1 MNAIHV
7 RWGPAILAAAI
18 LIAAAAMFAA
28 RVASGAKPAAAPPPV
43 PVAPAPPE
51 ISDTGTNLQVAF
63 TTEVNA
69 KQNYLLA
76 AKVADFENYPAIAR
90 LFRACAAAEQV
101 HADRAVQAIAWT
113 SGAEAHAALG
123 RPIGG
128 TTRELLEM
136 AIADEQY
143 QVEQFY
149 PPLIARARAEH
160 RAMAVRSLVFALA
173 TERQHQR
180 LLSAALASFGH
191 DAASPSLFVCPYCG
205 RTVEALD
212 FTRCPSCF
220 TPAGKFIRVT

>member
-1 MNAIHV
+1 MKFNRV
-7 RWGPAILAAAI
+7 RRAPAIVATAVLIVGVAACAAI
-18 LIAAAAMFAA
+18 
-28 RVASGAKPAAAPPPV
+28 VASGGPPAAAPPP
-43 PVAPAPPE
+43 APAGPGPPP
-51 ISDTGTNLQVAF
+51 IGDTGANLQVVF
-63 TTEVNA
+63 ETEVNA
-69 KQNYLLA
+69 RQHYLLA
-76 AKVADFENYPAIAR
+76 ARIAEFENYPAVAR

-180 LLSAALASFGH
+180 LLSAAQAGLTLGASGT
-191 DAASPSLFVCPYCG
+191 PLFVCPYCG
-205 RTVEALD
+205 RTVERVD
-212 FTRCPSCF
+212 FTKCPNCF
-220 TPAGKFIRVT
+220 TPASKFIRVT

>member
-1 MNAIHV
+1 MTI
-7 RWGPAILAAAI
+7 AI
-18 LIAAAAMFAA
+18 LITGVALSAAIAAS
-28 RVASGAKPAAAPPPV
+28 RGKTAAAPPPA
-43 PVAPAPPE
+43 PAGPAPPP
-51 ISDTGTNLQVAF
+51 IGDTGANLQVVF
-63 TTEVNA
+63 ETEVNA
-69 KQNYLLA
+69 RQHYLLA
-76 AKVADFENYPAIAR
+76 ARIAEFENYPAVAR

-180 LLSAALASFGH
+180 LLSAALAGFGH
-191 DAASPSLFVCPYCG
+191 DAASPPLFVCSYCG

-220 TPAGKFIRVT
+220 TPARKFIRVT

>member
-1 MNAIHV
+1 MTI
-7 RWGPAILAAAI
+7 AI
-18 LIAAAAMFAA
+18 LITGVALSAAIAAS
-28 RVASGAKPAAAPPPV
+28 RGKTAAAPPPA
-43 PVAPAPPE
+43 PAGPAPPP
-51 ISDTGTNLQVAF
+51 IGDTGANLQVVF
-63 TTEVNA
+63 ETEVNA
-69 KQNYLLA
+69 RQHYLLA
-76 AKVADFENYPAIAR
+76 ARIADFENYPAVAR

-180 LLSAALASFGH
+180 LLSAAQAGLTLGASGT
-191 DAASPSLFVCPYCG
+191 PLFVCPYCG
-205 RTVEALD
+205 RTVERVD
-212 FTRCPSCF
+212 FTKCPNCF
-220 TPAGKFIRVT
+220 TPASKFIRVT

>member
-1 MNAIHV
+1 MTI
-7 RWGPAILAAAI
+7 AI
-18 LIAAAAMFAA
+18 LITGVALSAAIAAS
-28 RVASGAKPAAAPPPV
+28 RGKTAAAPPPA
-43 PVAPAPPE
+43 PAGPAPPP
-51 ISDTGTNLQVAF
+51 IGDTGANLQVVF
-63 TTEVNA
+63 ETEVNA
-69 KQNYLLA
+69 RQHYLLA
-76 AKVADFENYPAIAR
+76 ARIADFENYPAVAR

-180 LLSAALASFGH
+180 LLSAALAGFGH
-191 DAASPSLFVCPYCG
+191 DAASPPLFVCSYCG

-220 TPAGKFIRVT
+220 TPARKFIRVT